1 MVMLFPTF
9 SPASVDGS
17 LVLLL
22 LLLLDLSLHVV
33 ASVHCELCHV
43 VLRSHDQAVV
53 TGQVTGQV
61 TGVVTGQVTDIVTS
75 TQGH

>member
-1 MVMLFPTF
+1 MLILFPTF

-22 LLLLDLSLHVV
+22 LLLLLDLSLHVV
-33 ASVHCELCHV
+33 AGVHCELRHV
-43 VLRSHDQAVV
+43 VLGSHDQAVV

-61 TGVVTGQVTDIVTS
+61 TDIVTS